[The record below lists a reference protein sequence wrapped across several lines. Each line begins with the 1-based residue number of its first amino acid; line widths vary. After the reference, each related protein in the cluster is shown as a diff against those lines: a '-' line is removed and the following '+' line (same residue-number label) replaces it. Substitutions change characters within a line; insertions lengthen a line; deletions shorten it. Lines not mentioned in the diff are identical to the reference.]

1 MAEPKHIVIKHKS
14 AAGRT
19 AAGAPKVIHA
29 RPAVPPVMR
38 KRKPRGKAIAV
49 GVILVLLAIGAVL
62 GLLHVYE
69 QQQREV
75 RLDALALQEV
85 KTSTESLYDGASAD
99 IDKMQALLAQA
110 DERVARVT
118 AITGFVTNA
127 VGTGS
132 ADAAVAPPPH
142 HAALV
147 GIAREVA
154 ASRNAVDSLLIQV
167 QECRPTLDAKRAA
180 VQRAQRRV
188 VAAAALAEIETQ
200 LAFIENALGEARTI
214 VESMDP
220 QLVEAESLRQEEIRL
235 RQARAEAER
244 RQREAEALQRLTE
257 SEFRKATD
265 LLARSKEPISRL
277 AFSEALAP
285 METALAGFKTASGK
299 ALLALPVERL
309 QRLQALKSNLID
321 CLNATPY
328 RWGWGMTAAD
338 SQDVTGADESGV
350 KITRGEVAWKDVPLP
365 QLLKLIDYL
374 GKTARRRS
382 SERATDMIA
391 TAILLDERGMRE
403 QACERVREAI
413 AINRLLADDA
423 RRLLPDCK

>member
-1 MAEPKHIVIKHKS
+1 MAESKHIVIKHKS

-127 VGTGS
+127 VGAGS
-132 ADAAVAPPPH
+132 ADSAVASPPH
-142 HAALV
+142 HVALL

-154 ASRNAVDSLLIQV
+154 ANRNAVDSLQIQV
-167 QECRPTLDAKRAA
+167 QECRPTLDSKRDEVRKAM
-180 VQRAQRRV
+180 RRV

-200 LAFIENALGEARTI
+200 LAFIENALVEARTI
-214 VESMDP
+214 VETMDT
-220 QLVEAESLRQEEIRL
+220 QLVDAKKTEGRGNPPAGSADRGGTAP
-235 RQARAEAER
+235 ARGGGAPAAYR
-244 RQREAEALQRLTE
+244 KRG
-257 SEFRKATD
+257 SEGD
-265 LLARSKEPISRL
+265 RSAG
-277 AFSEALAP
+277 AF
-285 METALAGFKTASGK
+285 K
-299 ALLALPVERL
+299 
-309 QRLQALKSNLID
+309 
-321 CLNATPY
+321 
-328 RWGWGMTAAD
+328 
-338 SQDVTGADESGV
+338 GAD
-350 KITRGEVAWKDVPLP
+350 
-365 QLLKLIDYL
+365 
-374 GKTARRRS
+374 
-382 SERATDMIA
+382 
-391 TAILLDERGMRE
+391 
-403 QACERVREAI
+403 
-413 AINRLLADDA
+413 
-423 RRLLPDCK
+423 